1 MIKQYEKHEFV
12 QAGIIFI
19 FGILSGIALLHSFCE
34 TAFLDDPLSQ
44 QLPNGDT
51 NMRWPSQK
59 EV

>member
-1 MIKQYEKHEFV
+1 MIKQYIEHEFG
-12 QAGIIFI
+12 QAGIIII
-19 FGILSGIALLHSFCE
+19 FRILSGIALL
-34 TAFLDDPLSQ
+34 LDDPLSQ